1 MAIACDIWMWDPSAS
16 DSTKWNPLA
25 LGILLGSIIVSIVLF
40 HCMVDL
46 EVNTHQKILS
56 WLDSKSVGVLT
67 ALPEN
72 VNCLSAPH
80 DSSQCLHSSSKR
92 SDALFSPQTDIYYI
106 FLNKIIRKIF
116 CSTWGKQFVSLLR
129 YLSGEDIWLGILRKI
144 GASSVHY
151 F

>member
-25 LGILLGSIIVSIVLF
+25 LGILLGSIIVGIVLF

-46 EVNTHQKILS
+46 EANTHQKILL
-56 WLDSKSVGVLT
+56 WLDSKSVRVLT

-72 VNCLSAPH
+72 VNCQH
-80 DSSQCLHSSSKR
+80 HMIVHSVFIPVPR
-92 SDALFSPQTDIYYI
+92 DQMPFFSPQTDIYYI
-106 FLNKIIRKIF
+106 FLNKIIKKIF